1 MILRMNHQALYA
13 PIPIFQRSSNVPRGT
28 FSKDQHLFQYSDVSR
43 GTFLRKNAL
52 RHHPFDFSILVRS
65 KNSLHI
71 LDSNRQELFFFAR
84 LVVRN
89 LMPGSQAPNTMRR
102 LKDQLLFQC
111 SNLPR
116 GTFSKEGYLTPKNH
130 FLCSS
135 ASSFDPRTSLRTQIR
150 INRNSFSLL
159 NLCIGASPSPTLKYN
174 P

>member
-1 MILRMNHQALYA
+1 
-13 PIPIFQRSSNVPRGT
+13 
-28 FSKDQHLFQYSDVSR
+28 
-43 GTFLRKNAL
+43 
-52 RHHPFDFSILVRS
+52 
-65 KNSLHI
+65 
-71 LDSNRQELFFFAR
+71 
-84 LVVRN
+84 
-89 LMPGSQAPNTMRR
+89 MPGSLKLQTRCAGSRINSYSNTRMFHVEHFQKKTHFFSASLVSRTLSLRLPPSQSASNRMCR